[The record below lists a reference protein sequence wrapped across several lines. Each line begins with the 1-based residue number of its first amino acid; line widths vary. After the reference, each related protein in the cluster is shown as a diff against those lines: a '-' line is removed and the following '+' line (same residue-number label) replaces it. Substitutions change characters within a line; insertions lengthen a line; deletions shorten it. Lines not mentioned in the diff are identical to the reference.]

1 VISSPTIFPI
11 LKPRPW
17 TLSST
22 ARISSGVASRRI
34 FTSMCASPPAA
45 IALEAAA
52 MRQEATDLVLALDVG
67 TTGVRALLLD
77 AMGTPRA
84 EAYREELPA
93 YPAPGRV
100 EHDPEALV
108 ARAVEV
114 MSTVLRDAPA
124 ARVRALGLTTQRGT
138 AVVWERATG
147 RPLHPAV
154 SWQDQRATAR
164 CHALLAEGLF
174 LSPLAAAS
182 KVEWILDRVD
192 PDRTAAR
199 AGRLCCGTVDA
210 WLAWRL
216 SGGRV
221 FATDPSNAS
230 CSGFYDLLRRGWSE
244 PITSALR
251 VPVAA
256 LPPLVDSSAVLG
268 TLDAAGLP
276 RIPIAALVGDQ
287 QAAMMGELRLAPG
300 EAKITYGTSAM
311 VDVNA
316 GPEPIWSSAL
326 AYPLVLWQLGGVP
339 TFCLEGTA
347 ITAGAAV
354 TWLRDG
360 LGVIATPEES
370 AALAA
375 SVADAGG
382 AWAVPAFQG
391 LGTPYMDAAAR
402 AVVGGLSRGTTRAHV
417 VRAMLEGIVW
427 RCREVYDALRQ
438 DVRHPPPASLR
449 ADGGA
454 SRNDVLLQ
462 LQADA
467 LGIPVER
474 PAVVQAGALGAAYL
488 AGLATGVWASTA
500 ELAGTWRR
508 DRLFEPSI
516 SADEREHRFAAWRA
530 HVPAARE
537 PGA

>member
-1 VISSPTIFPI
+1 
-11 LKPRPW
+11 
-17 TLSST
+17 
-22 ARISSGVASRRI
+22 
-34 FTSMCASPPAA
+34 
-45 IALEAAA
+45 
-52 MRQEATDLVLALDVG
+52 MRQGAPDLVLALDVG

-77 AMGTPRA
+77 AAGIPCA

-93 YPAPGRV
+93 CPGPGRV

-114 MSTVLRDAPA
+114 ATAVLREVRT
-124 ARVRALGLTTQRGT
+124 ARVRAFGIASQRGT

-147 RPLHPAV
+147 RPVHAAL

-164 CHALLAEGLF
+164 CHALMADGLF

-182 KVEWILDRVD
+182 KIEWILDRVD
-192 PDRTAAR
+192 PDRAAVR
-199 AGRLCCGTVDA
+199 ARRLCCGTVDA

-216 SGGRV
+216 SGGAV
-221 FATDPSNAS
+221 FATDASNAS
-230 CSGFYDLLRRGWSE
+230 CSGFYDLLRGGWSA
-244 PITSALR
+244 PLLDALR
-251 VPVAA
+251 VPAHA
-256 LPPLVDSSAVLG
+256 LPAIVDSSAVLG
-268 TLDAAGLP
+268 TLDTPGLP
-276 RIPIAALVGDQ
+276 RVPIAALVGDQ

-300 EAKITYGTSAM
+300 DVKITYGTSAM
-311 VDVNA
+311 VDLNA
-316 GPEPIWSSAL
+316 GPEPIWSTAL
-326 AYPLVLWQLGGVP
+326 AYPLVLWRRDGVP

-354 TWLRDG
+354 GWLRDG
-360 LGVIATPEES
+360 LGVLATPEES

-375 SVADAGG
+375 SVSDAGG

-391 LGTPYMDAAAR
+391 LGTPYMDPGAR
-402 AVVGGLSRGTTRAHV
+402 AVLGGLSRATTRAHV
-417 VRAMLEGIVW
+417 VRAMLEGIAW

-438 DVRHPPPASLR
+438 DVPHPPPAVLR

-467 LGIPVER
+467 LGVPVER

-488 AGLATGVWASTA
+488 AGLATGVWTTTA
-500 ELAGTWRR
+500 EVAGTWRR
-508 DRLFEPSI
+508 DRLFEPTLA
-516 SADEREHRFAAWRA
+516 ADERERRFAAWRT

-537 PGA
+537 GSA